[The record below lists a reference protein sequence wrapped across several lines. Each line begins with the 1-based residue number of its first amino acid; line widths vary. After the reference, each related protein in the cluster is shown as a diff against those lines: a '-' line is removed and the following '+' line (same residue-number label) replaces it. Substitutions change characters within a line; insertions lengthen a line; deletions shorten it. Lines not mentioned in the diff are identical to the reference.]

1 MHPRTECAGYLASSF
16 PSCTWERPCPR
27 SCASPRILKMHTPI
41 TAAAWDCLLPPM
53 RQDAGMTEDD
63 LVASYLPPAKK
74 RRERSRWRWML
85 GAALLSAILCGL
97 GLLCAFVAHMPLWP
111 GLPAFLIGLLAGF
124 GLQRVWSENRT
135 RRFLAFFVFF
145 FVFNLTSDLLE
156 SWILGDRA
164 HHLTFRFALFSFLL
178 AGVIL
183 VQFAKFVR
191 EPDGAR

>member
-1 MHPRTECAGYLASSF
+1 
-16 PSCTWERPCPR
+16 
-27 SCASPRILKMHTPI
+27 
-41 TAAAWDCLLPPM
+41 
-53 RQDAGMTEDD
+53 
-63 LVASYLPPAKK
+63 
-74 RRERSRWRWML
+74 
-85 GAALLSAILCGL
+85 
-97 GLLCAFVAHMPLWP
+97 
-111 GLPAFLIGLLAGF
+111 
-124 GLQRVWSENRT
+124 
-135 RRFLAFFVFF
+135 VFF